1 MDNACQCIL
10 RSANDHARKD
20 LRPAF
25 PLMYAPLW
33 ASSLI
38 QVYYAERWGAVTE
51 EVAKTLGDEQGCAF
65 DFPGRHIV
73 LHRVSGIE
81 PEVVAKVWGVRHL
94 CDPGDFHVSGGRWD
108 YGSLL
113 WPGIPEPLTGDQAMR
128 MQLIEVFVTDTVLAM
143 YEGRPEF
150 QIYPEQGAVSYGS
163 QWSVGYTRRIGR
175 DLIAVELRK
184 LYEGAPPDV
193 VRHWHRHAVAPPVG
207 DLATHRDVP
216 NVATRARRIVYA
228 LVRLSEALASI
239 ASAALNAT
247 VTAAETVGLVRH
259 DLDQQGWWMTPHVEP
274 ITRHIPLILTE
285 DGFLSRCGALHKLVI
300 EGLNEGIIRRT
311 LLKLSAPEDKIR
323 EFRSVRLLDR
333 LLQYALIAIKSGLD
347 PVRHADE
354 IASRLESVQLQ
365 TPSSTLFTLNELQVV
380 ESHRGDR
387 SRTEKIDRALGVLQ
401 IDRRALAPGWGIAID
416 SLYDALG
423 ESLEQ
428 SASILEAVL
437 RQIQH

>member
-1 MDNACQCIL
+1 M
-10 RSANDHARKD
+10 
-20 LRPAF
+20 
-25 PLMYAPLW
+25 
-33 ASSLI
+33 
-38 QVYYAERWGAVTE
+38 
-51 EVAKTLGDEQGCAF
+51 
-65 DFPGRHIV
+65 
-73 LHRVSGIE
+73 
-81 PEVVAKVWGVRHL
+81 
-94 CDPGDFHVSGGRWD
+94 
-108 YGSLL
+108 
-113 WPGIPEPLTGDQAMR
+113 
-128 MQLIEVFVTDTVLAM
+128 
-143 YEGRPEF
+143 
-150 QIYPEQGAVSYGS
+150 
-163 QWSVGYTRRIGR
+163 
-175 DLIAVELRK
+175 
-184 LYEGAPPDV
+184 
-193 VRHWHRHAVAPPVG
+193 
-207 DLATHRDVP
+207 
-216 NVATRARRIVYA
+216 
-228 LVRLSEALASI
+228 RLSEALASI